1 MEYQQPYVQYDP
13 RDVQQTKSIAW
24 LSYLGILFLIPMF
37 VYKESPYTKF
47 HVNQGIVLCI
57 LDVAGGIVLGIVSA
71 VLGWI
76 PFVGWI
82 ISGLLSLAF
91 GVFVLVLMI
100 LGIVNARKK
109 ELCYNTLIA
118 KTDIGQS
125 RCGIFGLRP
134 GWRPVSLVK
143 RGYYENSGRC

>member
-57 LDVAGGIVLGIVSA
+57 LDVAGGILLGIISV
-71 VLGWI
+71 VLVWI

-82 ISGLLSLAF
+82 LSGLLSLAF

-100 LGIVNARKK
+100 LGIVNAA
-109 ELCYNTLIA
+109 T
-118 KTDIGQS
+118 
-125 RCGIFGLRP
+125 
-134 GWRPVSLVK
+134 K
-143 RGYYENSGRC
+143 REPLQF

>member
-57 LDVAGGIVLGIVSA
+57 LDVAGGVVLGIVSA
-71 VLGWI
+71 ILWWI
-76 PFVGWI
+76 PFVGGI
-82 ISGLLSLAF
+82 ISGLLSLTF

-100 LGIVNARKK
+100 LGIINAATGKAAP
-109 ELCYNTLIA
+109 LPI
-118 KTDIGQS
+118 IGK
-125 RCGIFGLRP
+125 I
-134 GWRPVSLVK
+134 VIYK
-143 RGYYENSGRC
+143 

>member
-1 MEYQQPYVQYDP
+1 MNLQNFFVRSEVIMEYQQPYMQYDP

-57 LDVAGGIVLGIVSA
+57 LDVAGGVVLGIVSA
-71 VLGWI
+71 ILWWV
-76 PFVGWI
+76 PFIGGI

-91 GVFVLVLMI
+91 GVLVLVLMI
-100 LGIVNARKK
+100 LGIINAATGKA
-109 ELCYNTLIA
+109 EPLPI
-118 KTDIGQS
+118 IGK
-125 RCGIFGLRP
+125 I
-134 GWRPVSLVK
+134 VIYK
-143 RGYYENSGRC
+143 

>member
-1 MEYQQPYVQYDP
+1 MEWFQLFIIGMIIGLANIIPGVSGGTMAVICGVFD
-13 RDVQQTKSIAW
+13 RLIGAVSNIRKEFKKS
-24 LSYLGILFLIPMF
+24 ILFLIPMF

-100 LGIVNARKK
+100 LGIVNAATGKA
-109 ELCYNTLIA
+109 EPLPI
-118 KTDIGQS
+118 IGK
-125 RCGIFGLRP
+125 I
-134 GWRPVSLVK
+134 VIYK
-143 RGYYENSGRC
+143 

>member
-24 LSYLGILFLIPMF
+24 LSYLGLLFLIPMF

-100 LGIVNARKK
+100 LGIVNAATGKA
-109 ELCYNTLIA
+109 EPLPI
-118 KTDIGQS
+118 IGK
-125 RCGIFGLRP
+125 I
-134 GWRPVSLVK
+134 VIYK
-143 RGYYENSGRC
+143 